1 MYPLE
6 KLLVTLLFLTS
17 LSAAQSIAEILVDYE
32 MVTKK
37 EVQSNDS
44 NLSGVAFDPNTGTLL
59 VADNNSCNI
68 HELTTS
74 GQLVNSIKLN
84 GFNDV
89 EGIAF
94 QADSYFL
101 VCEERNGNVIRI
113 NLPQSRNGSI
123 NKNDCQVL
131 YIMKDNSNS
140 GIEDVTYMSS
150 RKTGFA
156 VKEKI
161 PTALF
166 RLLFDNTGKP
176 VEYQEISTFSW
187 SGLEG
192 DAAGIY
198 ALEDGNILILNE
210 IGKKIIGMDSTGRV
224 LSELKID
231 MNQPEGITCNELDG
245 TIYVVG
251 EKRELA
257 IFSLK
262 NRIRKRD
269 GKSIRALPIT
279 GTGIILSSCRAFN
292 KYRSPYK
299 ICYTLH
305 GRYIESGEDYSGLRC
320 ASQLVVFKNR
330 NSSAIKSG
338 DGTPNTGSKK

>member
-1 MYPLE
+1 MYFLKDPL
-6 KLLVTLLFLTS
+6 VALLFLTS

-32 MVTKK
+32 MVTKY
-37 EVQSNDS
+37 EVQSTDS
-44 NLSGVAFDPNTGTLL
+44 NFSGVAFDPNTGTLL
-59 VADNNSCNI
+59 VVDNNSCNI

-74 GQLVNSIKLN
+74 GQHVNSIKLN

-94 QADSYFL
+94 QADNYFL

-113 NLPQSRNGSI
+113 NLPQSRSGSI

-131 YIMKDNSNS
+131 FILKDNSNS

-150 RKTGFA
+150 RKICFA
-156 VKEKI
+156 VKEKR
-161 PTALF
+161 PTAIF

-224 LSELKID
+224 LSEIIID
-231 MNQPEGITCNELDG
+231 MNQPEGITCNEDDG
-245 TIYVVG
+245 TIYVIG

-257 IFSLK
+257 TFSLK
-262 NRIRKRD
+262 KERIRKRA
-269 GKSIRALPIT
+269 GESVRVFSNT
-279 GTGIILSSCRAFN
+279 GTGIILSNKKAFG
-292 KYRSPYK
+292 KSISPNK
-299 ICYTLH
+299 ICYTLN
-305 GRYIESGEDYSGLRC
+305 GKYIESGMNYSGLHC
-320 ASQLVVFKNR
+320 ASQLMVYKIV
-330 NSSAIKSG
+330 NSYARKTS
-338 DGTPNTGSKK
+338 DDTPNHLQQ